1 MDVLSVR
8 VRLGQAGPG
17 WGEAGRSGRTERGW
31 MIKGGSTGWRGR
43 VEGMAWAARR
53 LGRRASH
60 HPVSPV

>member
-8 VRLGQAGPG
+8 VRLGQAG
-17 WGEAGRSGRTERGW
+17 RSGRTERGW
-31 MIKGGSTGWRGR
+31 VIKGGSTGWRGR